1 MEDGDYV
8 VKVNHP
14 IFSSNDF
21 RNDYYKYFLYGN
33 LCARKYY
40 EIETDNSNYAIFTF
54 YNQDGETFI
63 PSGDVW
69 FWTKKDISKEKLDE
83 SIELLPDEGNIV
95 YKSEIND
102 FISNSSVVSINESKE
117 MNGCYKCINPQK
129 PKKLVDCKIEK
140 VSIEDKEEL
149 IDLWIQNGKEW
160 KFDFNREDVEKWI
173 INWINNNNFY
183 AYKKE
188 NKIICFATYQ
198 VIDNYARVEHAYTRK
213 EYRGNGYM
221 ANLIFDMT
229 SIILNNNLIPVL
241 QTDINY
247 ESSNKSYQNVGYK
260 LEDILIKTNFEKRYI
275 KSL

>member
-1 MEDGDYV
+1 MKDGDYV

-14 IFSSNDF
+14 IFSNNDF
-21 RNDYYKYFLYGN
+21 KNDYYKYFLYGN
-33 LCARKYY
+33 LCERKFYD
-40 EIETDNSNYAIFTF
+40 IETDNSNYAIFIF
-54 YNQDGETFI
+54 YNQDNETLI

-69 FWTKKDISKEKLDE
+69 FWTKKDISKEKLEE
-83 SIELLPDEGNIV
+83 SMSLLPAEGNII

-102 FISNSSVVSINESKE
+102 FMSDSNGININEFVE
-117 MNGCYKCINPQK
+117 INGCYKCINPQK
-129 PKKLVDCKIEK
+129 PKRTVDCKIEK

-160 KFDFNREDVEKWI
+160 EYDFSRDDVEKWI
-173 INWINNNNFY
+173 INWINDNNFY
-183 AYKKE
+183 VYKKD

-198 VIDNYARVEHAYTRK
+198 IIDNYARVEHAYTRK

-221 ANLIFDMT
+221 ANLIYDMT

-260 LEDILIKTNFEKRYI
+260 FQEKI
-275 KSL
+275 H